1 MSLIA
6 LHTPPFTIRIATDSP
21 ILFNDLAKLYPE
33 SVLLQ
38 APVSEHIYDFNID
51 YKRRI
56 SGKSRPYHFRAG
68 TEHFRMADA
77 DQLIPTFE
85 WGLNWCVA
93 AYQQQYLAIH
103 AAVLEKEGKALIMP
117 APPGSGK
124 STLCALLMLQ
134 GWRLLSDEMCLI
146 DPTTGLL
153 QPYVRP
159 VSLKNASIDV
169 IQHYQPGIPVYH
181 RTADTEKGTVAYL
194 RPTELSW
201 QQLNIQAKPAWI
213 LFPAYQAEAA
223 EPVSLFSMPKA
234 DTLLYLA
241 QNSFNY
247 AVFAADGFHLLT
259 QLVENTESFRLEY
272 RDTRQMLQ
280 LLEQV
285 LC

>member
-1 MSLIA
+1 MSLFS
-6 LHTPPFTIRIATDSP
+6 LHTPPFTVRIETDSP
-21 ILFNDLAKLYPE
+21 TLFNDLLKFYPADVLR
-33 SVLLQ
+33 SV
-38 APVSEHIYDFNID
+38 PVAEHIYDFHID
-51 YKRRI
+51 YKRRF
-56 SGKSRPYHFRAG
+56 SGKSRPYHFRTG

-77 DQLIPTFE
+77 HQLIPTFE
-85 WGLNWCVA
+85 WGLNWCVS

-103 AAVLEKEGKALIMP
+103 AAVLEKDGNALIMP

-124 STLCALLMLQ
+124 STLCALLMLR

-146 DPTTGLL
+146 DPANGQL

-169 IQHYQPGIPVYH
+169 IQQHQPGVEVFH
-181 RTADTEKGTVAYL
+181 RTPDTEKGTVAYL
-194 RPTELSW
+194 RPTDLSW
-201 QQLNIQAKPAWI
+201 QQLNTQAKPAWI
-213 LFPAYQAEAA
+213 LFPAYQADAA
-223 EPVSLFSMPKA
+223 EPVALFTMPKA

-247 AVFAADGFHLLT
+247 AVFAAEGFNLLS

-272 RDTRQMLQ
+272 NDTRQMLE

>member
-1 MSLIA
+1 MPFFS
-6 LHTPPFTIRIATDSP
+6 LHTPPFTVRIETDSP
-21 ILFNDLAKLYPE
+21 TLFNDLLRLYPAD
-33 SVLLQ
+33 VLRS
-38 APVSEHIYDFNID
+38 APLAEHIYDFQID
-51 YKRRI
+51 YKKHF

-68 TEHFRMADA
+68 SDHFRMADA
-77 DQLIPTFE
+77 NQLIPTFE
-85 WGLNWCVA
+85 WGLNWCVS

-103 AAVLEKEGKALIMP
+103 AAVLEKNGNALIMP

-124 STLCALLMLQ
+124 STLCALLMLK

-146 DPTTGLL
+146 DPTNGQL

-169 IQHYQPGIPVYH
+169 VQQHQAGVEVFH
-181 RTADTEKGTVAYL
+181 RTPDTEKGTVAYL
-194 RPTELSW
+194 RPTDFSW
-201 QQLNIQAKPAWI
+201 QQLDTQAKPAWI
-213 LFPAYQAEAA
+213 LFPAYQADAT
-223 EPVSLFSMPKA
+223 EPVALFTMPKA

-247 AVFAADGFHLLT
+247 AVFAAEGFNLLS

-272 RDTRQMLQ
+272 HDTRQMLE
-280 LLEQV
+280 LLEQG

>member
-1 MSLIA
+1 MSLIS
-6 LHTPPFTIRIATDSP
+6 LHTPPFTVRIATDSP
-21 ILFNDLAKLYPE
+21 TLFNNLAALYPAAI
-33 SVLLQ
+33 LQ
-38 APVSEHIYDFNID
+38 KAPVAEHIYDFHID
-51 YKRRI
+51 YSRRF
-56 SGKSRPYHFRAG
+56 SGKSRPYHFRTG

-77 DQLIPTFE
+77 HQLIPTFE
-85 WGLNWCVA
+85 WGLNWCVS

-103 AAVLEKEGKALIMP
+103 AAVLEKDGKALIMP

-146 DPTTGLL
+146 DPLSGRL

-169 IQHYQPGIPVYH
+169 IQHYYPDVAVLH
-181 RTADTEKGTVAYL
+181 RTPDTEKGTVAYL
-194 RPTELSW
+194 RPTDSSW
-201 QQLNIQAKPAWI
+201 QQANSSAKPYWI
-213 LFPAYQAEAA
+213 IFPAYQASS
-223 EPVSLFSMPKA
+223 EPVAAFTMPKA

-247 AVFAADGFHLLT
+247 AVFGADGFNVLC
-259 QLVENTESFRLEY
+259 QLVENTQNYRLEY
-272 RDTRQMLQ
+272 SDTKQMLQ
-280 LLEQV
+280 LLEQL